1 MRPCLDTEPSAELP
15 ATHIISTCMIS
26 FCNKLQA
33 TWSFKFYLAK
43 NLTYS
48 YIVKLGAQEILI
60 LQNQL
65 SYLQDE
71 DSYKKLFYH
80 FYPVLL
86 SFCTAILNN
95 KEDAEEVVSEV
106 MLRVWTMGSALN
118 HVDNLTV
125 YLFTAARN
133 KAYDVLR
140 KKKRE
145 TSTVAITEN
154 IQEYMVDKNS
164 PESLYASNEL
174 EQYLSKTIRALPTQ
188 SQLVYRLIREQGLA
202 YKQVTEVLGISL
214 NTAETHMRLAL
225 KKIRTALNAYFS
237 EEK

>member
-1 MRPCLDTEPSAELP
+1 M
-15 ATHIISTCMIS
+15 
-26 FCNKLQA
+26 LQKKM
-33 TWSFKFYLAK
+33 SC
-43 NLTYS
+43 
-48 YIVKLGAQEILI
+48 
-60 LQNQL
+60 
-65 SYLQDE
+65 LQDE

-106 MLRVWTMGSALN
+106 MLKVWTMGEDLN
-118 HVDNLTV
+118 NVENLTV

-140 KKKRE
+140 KKNRE
-145 TSTVAITEN
+145 ASTVALSDN
-154 IQEYMVDKNS
+154 LQEHVIDKNS
-164 PESLYASNEL
+164 PESVYARGEL
-174 EQYLSKTIRALPTQ
+174 EQFIAKAIRALPTQ
-188 SQLVYRLIREQGLA
+188 SQLVFRLVKEQGLP
-202 YKQVTEVLGISL
+202 YKQVTEVLGITL

-225 KKIRTALNAYFS
+225 KKIRTALDKYLT

>member
-1 MRPCLDTEPSAELP
+1 M
-15 ATHIISTCMIS
+15 
-26 FCNKLQA
+26 KLA
-33 TWSFKFYLAK
+33 
-43 NLTYS
+43 
-48 YIVKLGAQEILI
+48 AQEILI
-60 LQNQL
+60 LQKKM

-71 DSYKKLFYH
+71 DAYKKLFYH

-106 MLRVWTMGSALN
+106 MLKVWTMGEGLN
-118 HVDNLTV
+118 LVENLSV

-145 TSTVAITEN
+145 ASIVAISDN
-154 IQEYMVDKNS
+154 IQEHIIDKNS
-164 PESLYASNEL
+164 PESVYTRGEL
-174 EQYLSKTIRALPTQ
+174 EQYLSKIIRSLPTQ
-188 SQLVYRLIREQGLA
+188 SQLVFRLVREQGLP
-202 YKQVTEVLGISL
+202 YKQVTEVLGISI

-225 KKIRTALNAYFS
+225 KKIRTALDAYLA

>member
-1 MRPCLDTEPSAELP
+1 
-15 ATHIISTCMIS
+15 
-26 FCNKLQA
+26 
-33 TWSFKFYLAK
+33 
-43 NLTYS
+43 
-48 YIVKLGAQEILI
+48 VKLGVQEILN
-60 LQNQL
+60 LQVKM
-65 SYLQDE
+65 SFLQDE

-86 SFCTAILNN
+86 SFCTTILNN

-106 MLRVWTMGSALN
+106 MLKVWTMGDELN
-118 HVDNLTV
+118 RVDNLTI

-133 KAYDVLR
+133 RSYDVLR

-145 TSTVAITEN
+145 AAIVAISEN
-154 IQEYMVDKNS
+154 IQDHAIDKNS
-164 PESLYASNEL
+164 PEQVYARGEL
-174 EQYLSKTIRALPTQ
+174 EQFISKTIRALPTQ
-188 SQLVYRLIREQGLA
+188 SQLVFRLVKEQGLA

-225 KKIRTALNAYFS
+225 KKIRTALDAYLT

>member
-1 MRPCLDTEPSAELP
+1 LCFLSLSCE
-15 ATHIISTCMIS
+15 
-26 FCNKLQA
+26 
-33 TWSFKFYLAK
+33 

-48 YIVKLGAQEILI
+48 YIVKLAAQEILI
-60 LQNQL
+60 LQKRM
-65 SYLQDE
+65 SYFHDE
-71 DSYKKLFYH
+71 DAYRKLFYH

-86 SFCTAILNN
+86 SFCTALLNN

-106 MLRVWTMGSALN
+106 MLKVWTMGEDLN

-125 YLFTAARN
+125 YLFKAARN
-133 KAYDVLR
+133 KAYDLLR

-145 TSTVAITEN
+145 AATVAISDTL
-154 IQEYMVDKNS
+154 QEYAIDKNS
-164 PESLYASNEL
+164 PESVYASGEL
-174 EQYLSKTIRALPTQ
+174 QQYIGKIIRALPTQ
-188 SQLVYRLIREQGLA
+188 SQLVYRLIKEQGLA

-225 KKIRTALNAYFS
+225 KKIRTALNAYLT

>member
-1 MRPCLDTEPSAELP
+1 
-15 ATHIISTCMIS
+15 
-26 FCNKLQA
+26 
-33 TWSFKFYLAK
+33 
-43 NLTYS
+43 
-48 YIVKLGAQEILI
+48 VKLAAQEILI
-60 LQNQL
+60 LQKKM

-71 DSYKKLFYH
+71 ASYRKLFYH

-106 MLRVWTMGSALN
+106 MLKVWTMGEDLN
-118 HVDNLTV
+118 HVENLTV
-125 YLFTAARN
+125 YLVKASRN

-140 KKKRE
+140 KKNRAI
-145 TSTVAITEN
+145 STVAISDN
-154 IQEYMVDKNS
+154 IQDHIIDKNS
-164 PESLYASNEL
+164 PESVYARGEL
-174 EQYLSKTIRALPTQ
+174 EQYIGKIIRALPTQ
-188 SQLVYRLIREQGLA
+188 SQLVFRLVKEQGLP

-225 KKIRTALNAYFS
+225 KKIRTALDAYLT

>member
-1 MRPCLDTEPSAELP
+1 MKT
-15 ATHIISTCMIS
+15 
-26 FCNKLQA
+26 
-33 TWSFKFYLAK
+33 
-43 NLTYS
+43 
-48 YIVKLGAQEILI
+48 GAQEILI
-60 LQNQL
+60 LQEKM

-71 DSYKKLFYH
+71 GSYKKLFYH

-106 MLRVWTMGSALN
+106 MLKVWTMGEDLMR
-118 HVDNLTV
+118 VDNLTV

-140 KKKRE
+140 KKKR
-145 TSTVAITEN
+145 TIATISITDTIGEN
-154 IQEYMVDKNS
+154 MIDKNS
-164 PESLYASNEL
+164 PEQEYTRGEL
-174 EQYLSKTIRALPTQ
+174 EAFIGRTIRALPTQ
-188 SQLVYRLIREQGLA
+188 SQLVFRLVKEQGLP

-225 KKIRTALNAYFS
+225 KKIRTALDDYLA
-237 EEK
+237 EKK